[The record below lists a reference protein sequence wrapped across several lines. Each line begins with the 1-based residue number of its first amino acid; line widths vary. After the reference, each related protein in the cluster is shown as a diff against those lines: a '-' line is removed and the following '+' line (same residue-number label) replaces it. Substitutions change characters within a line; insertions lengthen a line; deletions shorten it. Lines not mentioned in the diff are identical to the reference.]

1 MKRIILTVAI
11 VCVLLAALLICGA
24 CDMLGK
30 EGVGIAKIE
39 KTATEGFVDTYT
51 ITLTNGD
58 TADFTVTN
66 GKDGIDGK
74 DTANELDELD
84 PNAPTPEEYFCF
96 NLLEDGTYEVW
107 MRYFDMPRKVVFP
120 SEYQGKPVTKIYG
133 RDKWKQSC
141 NYSVEEIVLPRGIKV
156 IGDDAFAWQAGLRS
170 ISIPSS
176 VESMNSEVFKGC
188 YSISSVYYSGTKAQ
202 WSELATEDYFS
213 HSEQNYTVHCTD
225 GDIVKE

>member
-1 MKRIILTVAI
+1 MKRNVLTAAI

-39 KTATEGFVDTYT
+39 KTATEGLVDTYT
-51 ITLTNGD
+51 ITLTNGE
-58 TADFTVTN
+58 TSTFTVTN
-66 GKDGIDGK
+66 GKNGVS
-74 DTANELDELD
+74 EVSELD

-96 NLLEDGTYEVW
+96 NLLEDDTYEVW

-133 RDKWKQSC
+133 RDKWKEGC
-141 NYSVEEIVLPRGIKV
+141 NYSVEEIVLPSGIKV
-156 IGDDAFAWQAGLRS
+156 IGDDAFAYQAGLRS

-176 VESMNSEVFKGC
+176 VESIDREAFKDC
-188 YSISSVYYSGTKAQ
+188 FSISSVYYSGTKTQ
-202 WSELATEDYFS
+202 WTALATRDYFS
-213 HSEQNYTVHCTD
+213 HSEQNYTIHCTD